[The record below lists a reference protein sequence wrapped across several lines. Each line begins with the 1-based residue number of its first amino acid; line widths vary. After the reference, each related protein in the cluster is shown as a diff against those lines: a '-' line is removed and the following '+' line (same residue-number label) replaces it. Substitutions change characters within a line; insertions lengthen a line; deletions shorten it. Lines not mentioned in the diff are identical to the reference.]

1 MVNSL
6 PEKISVPDGVLVQRI
21 DDETVLLD
29 LDAGCYFGLDSVAT
43 DMWEALASSDSTQAA
58 RQALLD
64 SYEVDAER
72 LDEDLAEFVA
82 ELLSRGLLKVP
93 DA

>member
-29 LDAGCYFGLDSVAT
+29 LEAGCYFGLDPVAT
-43 DMWEALASSDSTQAA
+43 DMWEALAGNDSTQAA

-64 SYEVDAER
+64 TYEVDVER
-72 LDEDLAEFVA
+72 LDADLSEFVS
-82 ELLSRGLLKVP
+82 ELLSRGLLQVP